1 MSDGQGEVASQEQNN
16 STATVNAS
24 DAANTTDDA
33 SKDSVYAANR
43 ALYESS
49 LAGQQQ
55 QSNLPNFDFQGG
67 SQQHQSNGEA
77 VGSSGIANGA
87 ADAASAGE
95 AGQTGK
101 RRLIRAGDMEASKNG
116 SAETSG
122 NQGGAD
128 GTAQQPPQPES
139 MRDKIR
145 AARGGSVGSG
155 QGGSPAASAFSPA
168 ASTGNPFVAQPQYAN
183 GNGQVMSELEKMID
197 TNARAFSS
205 KNPHVPPD
213 KVRQALQHSKGA
225 FDATFSTA
233 LKILLGT
240 GQNGQQSATPAGSP
254 PAFSPQNS
262 TSSLPGGQPQAY
274 QPSMRYP
281 GQNTAPQQ
289 SPPYPGSAAYQNM
302 SQSQDASQQPG
313 ASPINPNAP
322 LHPHQMAGP
331 PGSAANPNGLT
342 AANLGGTSPFNNQM
356 LAGPPPPVLPGTHPS
371 IGFSALQILPQEQHQ
386 QFLQLAPNQQ
396 TDYSMQV
403 YQALSQEQQKQ
414 YAALA
419 QNQQRIRDAWNR
431 QQQSSGSMMMIPP
444 GSRPGASGASANPY
458 IGYASHNPTQ
468 QQQAMQQRFP
478 GQNPVFRVGAPQ
490 AGATMQ
496 GGSQQPSQADV
507 TRQQHYLQEQHRI
520 LLAQLSPPE
529 RAQVLALPVQQQ
541 QQWVIMQVNQRAEHQ
556 KRQAAQH
563 HRTQQQ
569 QMMAQK
575 HQEHKQKM
583 SGAAA
588 TPIAAPSGKKRRRKN
603 YSDSDEEDLNLHD
616 DSSDNDNDDDDDV
629 DAGDGSEAE
638 AERESKAIEWFNTTS
653 TQELMEMTGI

>member
-1 MSDGQGEVASQEQNN
+1 MN
-16 STATVNAS
+16 
-24 DAANTTDDA
+24 
-33 SKDSVYAANR
+33 
-43 ALYESS
+43 
-49 LAGQQQ
+49 
-55 QSNLPNFDFQGG
+55 
-67 SQQHQSNGEA
+67 
-77 VGSSGIANGA
+77 
-87 ADAASAGE
+87 SAG
-95 AGQTGK
+95 
-101 RRLIRAGDMEASKNG
+101 
-116 SAETSG
+116 
-122 NQGGAD
+122 
-128 GTAQQPPQPES
+128 
-139 MRDKIR
+139 
-145 AARGGSVGSG
+145 
-155 QGGSPAASAFSPA
+155 
-168 ASTGNPFVAQPQYAN
+168 GNPFVAQPQYAN
-183 GNGQVMSELEKMID
+183 GGGQPMSDLERMID

-205 KNPHVPPD
+205 KNPHVPID
-213 KVRQALQHSKGA
+213 KVRQALQHSKGL
-225 FDATFSTA
+225 FDTTFSTA
-233 LKILLGT
+233 LKILLSTAT
-240 GQNGQQSATPAGSP
+240 GQQPALSAGSS

-262 TSSLPGGQPQAY
+262 TSSLPGQAPGQAQAY

-302 SQSQDASQQPG
+302 SQSQGGQQPG
-313 ASPINPNAP
+313 ASPLNPNVP

-331 PGSAANPNGLT
+331 GGPAANLNGLT
-342 AANLGGTSPFNNQM
+342 AANLGGVSSFNGQM
-356 LAGPPPPVLPGTHPS
+356 LAGPPPPVLPGTHPA

-414 YAALA
+414 YAAVA
-419 QNQQRIRDAWNR
+419 QNQQRVRDAWNR
-431 QQQSSGSMMMIPP
+431 QQQASSSMMMIPP
-444 GSRPGASGASANPY
+444 GSRPGAPGASANPY

-490 AGATMQ
+490 AGA
-496 GGSQQPSQADV
+496 GAASSQQPSQAEIA
-507 TRQQHYLQEQHRI
+507 RQQHYLQEQHRI
-520 LLAQLSPPE
+520 LVAQLSPAE
-529 RAQVLALPVQQQ
+529 RQQVLALPVAQQ
-541 QQWVIMQVNQRAEHQ
+541 QQWVMLQVNQRMEHQ

-588 TPIAAPSGKKRRRKN
+588 APIAAPVTKKRRRRGH
-603 YSDSDEEDLNLHD
+603 SDSDEEELNLND
-616 DSSDNDNDDDDDV
+616 DSSGDDNDDDDEM

-653 TQELMEMTGI
+653 TTELMEMTGERPEPSRNEYD